1 MSVGPS
7 VEFHERSGVVEIHD
21 PRLFRPGREAFCR
34 ALAESAIDGL
44 EARRV
49 EICLTTSLCRLEF
62 KPGEFDTVEL
72 GRRVAE
78 AVKVATPAIRDQARA
93 PQGARASATLRTARA
108 KENRSSTG
116 KRQKDHPG
124 TVVRCNAPIP
134 AKQPPQAPNGAPRV
148 VHLALTGGS
157 LTMAVAGVILPGIP
171 SLPFLA
177 LAARHAVRLSPK
189 LDRFLRSRTWS
200 AAILRRALA
209 SGGLL
214 RLDRRSLL
222 KAFPI
227 IALTAAI
234 LLVVHPP
241 LPVVIALEVGVM
253 AFACL
258 QDLASARNRHV
269 ALVVPGEIWAG
280 PCGKGLA

>member
-1 MSVGPS
+1 MSLGPS
-7 VEFHERSGVVEIHD
+7 VECHERRGVVEIHD
-21 PRLFRPGREAFCR
+21 PRIFRPGREAFCR
-34 ALAESAIDGL
+34 ALAESAIDRL

-49 EICLTTSLCRLEF
+49 EICLTSSMCRLEF

-78 AVKVATPAIRDQARA
+78 AVTAATPAIRDRARSPRGTRASSTVLTPRA
-93 PQGARASATLRTARA
+93 PAA
-108 KENRSSTG
+108 RSSTG
-116 KRQKDHPG
+116 KSQEAHTG
-124 TVVRCNAPIP
+124 TVVLCNAPTP
-134 AKQPPQAPNGAPRV
+134 EKRPPQAPDVAPRV

-171 SLPFLA
+171 SLPFLL
-177 LAARHAVRLSPK
+177 LAARHAVNLSPK
-189 LDRFLRSRTWS
+189 MDRYLRSRSWS
-200 AAILRRALA
+200 AAILGRAEA
-209 SGGLL
+209 SAGLM

-227 IALTAAI
+227 IAVTAAI
-234 LLVVHPP
+234 LLIAHPP

-258 QDLASARNRHV
+258 HDLASARNRHV
-269 ALVVPGEIWAG
+269 ALAIPA
-280 PCGKGLA
+280 